1 MINGW
6 LVLRFKKKWLAS
18 TSLMRG
24 DDGFQDAYQLVMD

>member
-1 MINGW
+1 MVGW
-6 LVLRFKKKWLAS
+6 YFVSKKKRLAS